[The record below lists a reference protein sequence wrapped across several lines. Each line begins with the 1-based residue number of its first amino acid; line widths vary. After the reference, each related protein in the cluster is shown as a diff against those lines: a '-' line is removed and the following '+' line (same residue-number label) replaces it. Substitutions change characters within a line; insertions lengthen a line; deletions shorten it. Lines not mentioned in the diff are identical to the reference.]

1 MKKTASTSLSLI
13 YSWAQKIVFY
23 TWLALWVVLLLLF
36 WQAPELFNKAHIL
49 AFVGQFSSHCLFLVY
64 FLLCVGRGIFL
75 LPSTPFILA
84 GTVIFAQNLWLL
96 FFLSL
101 LAILI
106 SAGLIYKFSE
116 HLGLKNYFEKHYARQ
131 ITYIQEKI
139 NTPVGFWFLAGWS
152 FFPLVP
158 TDLMCYVAGTVRMR
172 FAYFLGA
179 VSLGEAPLVWL
190 SIFWIAQIGQEW
202 LGA

>member
-1 MKKTASTSLSLI
+1 MKKTASASLSLI
-13 YSWAQKIVFY
+13 YPRAQKIVFY
-23 TWLALWVVLLLLF
+23 TWLALWAVLLLLF
-36 WQAPELFNKAHIL
+36 WQVPELFDKAHIL
-49 AFVGQFSSHCLFLVY
+49 AFVEHFSSHCLFLVY

-84 GTVIFAQNLWLL
+84 GAVIFAQNLWLL

-116 HLGLKNYFEKHYARQ
+116 HLGLNTYFERHYPRQ
-131 ITYIQEKI
+131 ILYIQQKI
-139 NTPVGFWFLAGWS
+139 NTPMGFWFLVAWS

-172 FAYFLGA
+172 FVYFWGGS
-179 VSLGEAPLVWL
+179 VWVKPLW
-190 SIFWIAQIGQEW
+190 FG
-202 LGA
+202 